1 MNRNGLY
8 RHNRTRIQSKNTLDL
23 IMYVLVSVQSL
34 TLNPYQTQCGATTS
48 SGILADTF
56 GAVPTIRDLVVSAR
70 QFLVRRRHAST
81 VTVPSA
87 TR

>member
-1 MNRNGLY
+1 MNENGLY
-8 RHNRTRIQSKNTLDL
+8 ERNGTLIHTINTLDL

-81 VTVPSA
+81 VTVPLA